1 MTHGDVSTI
10 GGCLL
15 VSQAMGHCE
24 LVQGAK
30 WEDVTNVREVD
41 SKFPAQKKSLKDT
54 GDIRNARDLH
64 K

>member
-1 MTHGDVSTI
+1 
-10 GGCLL
+10 
-15 VSQAMGHCE
+15 MGHCE